1 MARYIALKRWISQ
14 TIEKGQKRQKHRK
27 NVIKGRLGKFMYIY
41 EKILSNEKKRKEW
54 KENERKMENKINKQK
69 KKKEGYISN

>member
-1 MARYIALKRWISQ
+1 MK
-14 TIEKGQKRQKHRK
+14 
-27 NVIKGRLGKFMYIY
+27 KFYPT
-41 EKILSNEKKRKEW
+41 KKKRKEW